1 VKRSAFIIA
10 VLALAGCGGG
20 RAALEAHR
28 GRWAEERRSL
38 EESLDQLEERL
49 LTDQARVRFWLEM
62 RDRHESVSAV
72 ACTNLERHADGIALL
87 QDRARDKR
95 DALARKNRVASRFV
109 PPADVASDGAELT
122 AVDDR

>member
-10 VLALAGCGGG
+10 VLALAGCDGG

-28 GRWAEERRSL
+28 ARWAEERRSL

-49 LTDQARVRFWLEM
+49 LTDQARVHFWLEM

-87 QDRARDKR
+87 QDRAREKR
-95 DALARKNRVASRFV
+95 DALSRKNRVATRFV
-109 PPADVASDGAELT
+109 PSADVASDAAALS
-122 AVDDR
+122 AADYR